1 MTQQQDC
8 CMWQD
13 PIIQQKGFEH
23 PRKVAEL
30 EVSTAV
36 LRLTHQYFRGY
47 TILVLRQHAQE
58 LWQLDQETRQMFM
71 EDANQMPLA
80 LDKTFKPL
88 KMNYSLLGNN
98 DPIMDHLHWHLIPR
112 RLTDPAPKRHISAA
126 PFPEVSLSEEEFKQ
140 MADEIRRNL

>member
-58 LWQLDQETRQMFM
+58 LWQLDQETRQLFM
-71 EDANQMPLA
+71 EDANQMALA

-98 DPIMDHLHWHLIPR
+98 DPIMDHLHWHLTPR

>member
-13 PIIQQKGFEH
+13 PIIQQKGFEY

-71 EDANQMPLA
+71 EDANQMALA

-88 KMNYSLLGNN
+88 KMNY
-98 DPIMDHLHWHLIPR
+98 PY
-112 RLTDPAPKRHISAA
+112 
-126 PFPEVSLSEEEFKQ
+126 
-140 MADEIRRNL
+140 

>member
-71 EDANQMPLA
+71 EDANQMALA

-98 DPIMDHLHWHLIPR
+98 DPIMDHLHWHLTPR

-126 PFPEVSLSEEEFKQ
+126 PFPEVSLSDEEFKQ